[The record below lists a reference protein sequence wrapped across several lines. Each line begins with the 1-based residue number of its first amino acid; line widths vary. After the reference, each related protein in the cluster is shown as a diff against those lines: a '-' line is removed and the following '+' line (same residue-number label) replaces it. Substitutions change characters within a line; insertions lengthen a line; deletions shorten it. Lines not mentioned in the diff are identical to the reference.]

1 MRDESNLISR
11 LIQSPKLDVKWR
23 NISTDSSNEYKKQ
36 DEIISDNQDRP
47 YSDESR
53 RMTESNKQA
62 DMEQREPLSPIMK
75 LLRRSVRDTGKV
87 HDKSIGLR
95 LALPDKV
102 DVMRGLQAPSF
113 HEHGIAESPYSKSK
127 KLIIVPD
134 YNIPSPL
141 AHFRRVSL
149 GTPSHLNLPA
159 DETEDEVGE
168 IREEIVIRTSEQ
180 EPSVHQLVIPSAT
193 DLLIHARICSL
204 VEGYDHLLE
213 SRAKARKT
221 WFDFSTLVG
230 MNR

>member
-62 DMEQREPLSPIMK
+62 DIEQREPLSPIMK

-87 HDKSIGLR
+87 QDKSIGLR

-113 HEHGIAESPYSKSK
+113 YEHGIAESPYSKSK

-159 DETEDEVGE
+159 KETEDEVTE

-204 VEGYDHLLE
+204 LEGYDHLLE

-230 MNR
+230 MDR